1 MELLNDPQNDRKVKN
16 VKPPPHRPLSKELM
30 WGKNGKPDWKLIRDH
45 LQKEGRISKENLI
58 KLIDDCNRILKNEPN
73 LIVLQDPLTVV
84 GDIHGQFY
92 DLLKILEVGGSPENT
107 KYLFL
112 GDFVDRG
119 SFSIEVLILLY
130 SIKINFPE
138 TVYFL
143 RGNHE
148 CRQMTTFFNFR
159 DECKYKFDQEL
170 YEIVMDSFDLMPLSC
185 IINGKFLA
193 LHGGISPELKALD
206 DIKRVDRFKEPPRQG
221 IFCDLL
227 WSDPVDNDDG
237 LCETP
242 YRVNDVRGCSYFYG
256 NDAVRKFLD
265 DNQLISVIRAHEA
278 QIDGY
283 KMHRWNGSEFPV
295 VITIFSAPN
304 YCDVYN
310 NKGAVIK
317 FENNTL
323 NIQQYNY
330 TQHPYLLPH
339 FMDIFTWSIP
349 FVSEKISEMLYHVIK
364 PSGEDFSDDDD
375 LDENDHKQILKV
387 TGNSAQ
393 GSQTSIGTDSQNKL
407 SEKAQILRNKI
418 KFVSKMVKLQKTLRE
433 ESETILQLKG
443 QCPDKRIP
451 QGLLSSG
458 VSAIKDTL
466 EQFKTAQKADRVNE
480 KRPEFGPYVKYK
492 ESMKPLK

>member
-1 MELLNDPQNDRKVKN
+1 MELLNDPQGDRKVKT
-16 VKPPPHRPLSKELM
+16 VKPPPHRPLTKELM

-92 DLLKILEVGGSPENT
+92 DLLKIFEVGGNPENT

-159 DECKYKFDQEL
+159 DECKYKYDQEL

-185 IINGKFLA
+185 IVNGKFLA
-193 LHGGISPELKALD
+193 LHGGISPELKNLD

-237 LCETP
+237 ICENV

-278 QIDGY
+278 
-283 KMHRWNGSEFPV
+283 
-295 VITIFSAPN
+295 
-304 YCDVYN
+304 
-310 NKGAVIK
+310 
-317 FENNTL
+317 
-323 NIQQYNY
+323 
-330 TQHPYLLPH
+330 
-339 FMDIFTWSIP
+339 
-349 FVSEKISEMLYHVIK
+349 
-364 PSGEDFSDDDD
+364 
-375 LDENDHKQILKV
+375 
-387 TGNSAQ
+387 
-393 GSQTSIGTDSQNKL
+393 
-407 SEKAQILRNKI
+407 
-418 KFVSKMVKLQKTLRE
+418 
-433 ESETILQLKG
+433 
-443 QCPDKRIP
+443 
-451 QGLLSSG
+451 
-458 VSAIKDTL
+458 
-466 EQFKTAQKADRVNE
+466 
-480 KRPEFGPYVKYK
+480 
-492 ESMKPLK
+492 